1 MSRPRLSQRQASD
14 SSGNKHVQTRLHACL
29 PACLPAC
36 LSVCEGTNISHI
48 SLSGI
53 SRYSKATIG
62 NQVCGHRHSK
72 SYLSGE
78 QTTRTY
84 VERKEIT
91 KKNNL
96 DNDLVDYPK
105 PKKKKKKKKNF
116 FKVGS
121 SKNITGRNLILIT
134 LSSLTGSDMSICLL
148 VFGRN
153 QSLTIPAVG
162 SEGNHG
168 RKICLQLLPVG
179 NYKLRE
185 SWPSSSIRA

>member
-1 MSRPRLSQRQASD
+1 MGRTQELFDVQSMYSYQSDNLAGGKRLELCLDHDYHSAKLLTHPETNMSRL
-14 SSGNKHVQTRLHACL
+14 VCM

-53 SRYSKATIG
+53 SRFSKATIG

-105 PKKKKKKKKNF
+105 PKKKKKF
-116 FKVGS
+116 F
-121 SKNITGRNLILIT
+121 
-134 LSSLTGSDMSICLL
+134 LSWE
-148 VFGRN
+148 
-153 QSLTIPAVG
+153 QQ
-162 SEGNHG
+162 EHYW
-168 RKICLQLLPVG
+168 Q
-179 NYKLRE
+179 E
-185 SWPSSSIRA
+185 SHTYYVIIANWF